1 MKIEKKQK
9 QFEPV
14 TITLETQ
21 EELDFFAS
29 VFYNVGGE
37 AALEIFGDTGYI
49 AQRLKGLGGDVE
61 RYVSTGGSWGL
72 YLVEKE
78 D

>member
-29 VFYNVGGE
+29 VFYNVGSK
-37 AALEIFGDTGYI
+37 AAVDLFGGTGYI
-49 AQRLKGLGGDVE
+49 VRQLESIGGCAE
-61 RYVSTGGSWGL
+61 RYVLTGSSWGI
-72 YLVEKE
+72 YLEEKE